1 MGLGRTQAGVHLA
14 LTGYKNGENV
24 HWLEKLS
31 DAQYNKALD
40 SIKPAK
46 SAFNPFTNSP
56 LKNDP
61 QMFNTFTH
69 FALQEALQTSG
80 LNPA

>member
-1 MGLGRTQAGVHLA
+1 MISWSPGVKHWHGAGAHTSGVHLA

-46 SAFNPFTNSP
+46 SAFNPFTTRAVKP
-56 LKNDP
+56 L
-61 QMFNTFTH
+61 
-69 FALQEALQTSG
+69 ALAMG
-80 LNPA
+80 I